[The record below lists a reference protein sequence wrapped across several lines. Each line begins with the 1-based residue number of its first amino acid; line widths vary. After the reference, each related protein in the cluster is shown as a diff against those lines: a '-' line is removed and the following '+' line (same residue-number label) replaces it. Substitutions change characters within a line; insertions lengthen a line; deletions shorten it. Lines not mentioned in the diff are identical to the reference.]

1 LAENRLTAGD
11 NAYEQ
16 LLFEGA
22 IVMAVVSG
30 NPRVA
35 QQAEEAMAPRCMDA
49 KVSGKKN

>member
-1 LAENRLTAGD
+1 LGGENRLIAGD

-16 LLFEGA
+16 VLFEGA

-30 NPRVA
+30 NPGVV
-35 QQAEEAMAPRCMDA
+35 QQAEAMARRCMDA

>member
-1 LAENRLTAGD
+1 MAENRLIAGD
-11 NAYEQ
+11 NAYEP
-16 LLFEGA
+16 LLFEGV

-35 QQAEEAMAPRCMDA
+35 QQAEAMAPRCMDA